1 MKHITPPENS
11 RLVLAVTLVLWGG
24 GVGLAAWEG
33 VFAKLSPVTFG
44 LLALFASAYGAAS
57 YGLDRGL
64 RSVAAEAGIER
75 LWTAAVLA
83 DAVLAVTAF
92 AIARG
97 DVPAIEALARFPYA
111 LSALFV
117 APLAVALHIAALGH
131 TTARRRVRSAPA
143 RSPGAN
149 PAAT

>member
-1 MKHITPPENS
+1 MKRIAPNENS

-24 GVGLAAWEG
+24 GVALAAWEG

-44 LLALFASAYGAAS
+44 LLALFASAYAGAS

-64 RSVAAEAGIER
+64 RGVAAEAGIER
-75 LWTAAVLA
+75 LWTAALLA

-97 DVPAIEALARFPYA
+97 DVAAIEALARFPYA

-117 APLAVALHIAALGH
+117 APLAVALHLAALGR

>member
-1 MKHITPPENS
+1 MKRTIPAENS
-11 RLVLAVTLVLWGG
+11 RLVLAVTLALWGG
-24 GVGLAAWEG
+24 AVALAGWEG

-44 LLALFASAYGAAS
+44 LLALFASAYAAAS

-64 RSVAAEAGIER
+64 RSVAAQAGIER
-75 LWTAAVLA
+75 LWTAALLA

-92 AIARG
+92 AIARA
-97 DVPAIEALARFPYA
+97 DAPAIESLARFPYA
-111 LSALFV
+111 LAALFV
-117 APLAVALHIAALGH
+117 APLAVALHAAAFGSAA
-131 TTARRRVRSAPA
+131 ARRRVRSAPA